1 MAGSSQGGS
10 CSQRLNPKC
19 VELGVRTAIALNA
32 EVQRRS
38 AFDRKHYFY
47 ADLPSGYQITQQYAP
62 IARNG
67 SLQLK
72 EDNISVRIKQVQLE
86 QDTGKSTFLPRNR
99 LTAIDLNRAGMGLME
114 IVSEPDMRLRHQS
127 GETHEGV
134 SRGSSPEEA
143 GSYALLR
150 SVGSSDGNME
160 QGSLRCDVNVSV
172 NRVGGSPGTRCE
184 IKNLNS
190 VKNMMVAITCEA
202 FRQIALLDKGIPV
215 TQETRG
221 FDEEK
226 AETYSLRS
234 KEDAPDYR
242 YMPDPN
248 IPPLLL
254 DKSYI
259 DEIRHN
265 MPELPD
271 ATRARLLSRGL
282 SKRDVE
288 VLMLVDSGREVGYDG
303 QLGHGAVAYFD
314 EVSQGRNPKE
324 VVNWY
329 GSSGI
334 HLTISAMLTGFSGSP
349 TNSLL
354 AFRNETFSENPI
366 SVQQMGDLIDLVS
379 SGKVTDTE
387 NGTVAGTS
395 GKTILR
401 HILSTRTPDL
411 PSKIAQDL
419 QLLAVSDGGASLEK
433 WCRDAIAALP
443 EEAEAVRQ
451 GNAKV
456 VNKIIGY
463 VMKASRGAGYL
474 IGNQAIP
481 EHGGGD
487 VDAVLPREFDCTRVQ
502 TPSARILPVIA
513 MGLTGVLQVVRDID
527 AAVGRRFQRQEVRER
542 RLLILANR
550 VGHEFSELLPD
561 LGRSEVGDWDIV
573 VLALIR
579 EEGEGELP
587 EFLGGNASY
596 LYASTSVLSRRNEIA
611 LQLTARPASW
621 TKVELPCQGWTWLRK
636 MTLTFPAYLPSGAK
650 RGFRTSSMASASFAE
665 NGQT

>member
-1 MAGSSQGGS
+1 MLLYGRARILTRSARWTRSAHTTRPRVEDSRWPGWELVVGIEVHAQIKSRRKLFSEALASDLTSPPNTHVAPFDAAFPGTLP
-10 CSQRLNPKC
+10 RLNPNC

-67 SLQLK
+67 CLKLK
-72 EDNISVRIKQVQLE
+72 EDGISVRIKQVQLE

-114 IVSEPDMRLRHQS
+114 IVSEPDMR
-127 GETHEGV
+127 
-134 SRGSSPEEA
+134 SPEEA
-143 GSYALLR
+143 GSYVRALQALLR

-172 NRVGGSPGTRCE
+172 NRAGGPPGTRCE

-202 FRQIALLDKGIPV
+202 FRQIALLDRGVSI

-254 DKSYI
+254 EKGYI
-259 DEIRHN
+259 DDIRHN

-271 ATRARLLSRGL
+271 ATRARLLGRGL
-282 SKRDVE
+282 SERDVE

-324 VVNWY
+324 VVNWITHELL
-329 GSSGI
+329 GQ
-334 HLTISAMLTGFSGSP
+334 
-349 TNSLL
+349 L
-354 AFRNETFSENPI
+354 AFRNETFTDNPI
-366 SVQQMGDLIDLVS
+366 SVKQMGELIDLVS
-379 SGKVTDTE
+379 SGKVT
-387 NGTVAGTS
+387 GTS

-411 PSKIAQDL
+411 PSKIAQGL

-443 EEAEAVRQ
+443 EQAEAVRQ

-456 VNKIIGY
+456 VNKIMGH
-463 VMKASRGAGYL
+463 VMKASRGTA
-474 IGNQAIP
+474 NAQ
-481 EHGGGD
+481 D
-487 VDAVLPREFDCTRVQ
+487 
-502 TPSARILPVIA
+502 
-513 MGLTGVLQVVRDID
+513 
-527 AAVGRRFQRQEVRER
+527 VREM
-542 RLLILANR
+542 LLK
-550 VGHEFSELLPD
+550 LL
-561 LGRSEVGDWDIV
+561 RS
-573 VLALIR
+573 
-579 EEGEGELP
+579 
-587 EFLGGNASY
+587 
-596 LYASTSVLSRRNEIA
+596 
-611 LQLTARPASW
+611 
-621 TKVELPCQGWTWLRK
+621 
-636 MTLTFPAYLPSGAK
+636 
-650 RGFRTSSMASASFAE
+650 
-665 NGQT
+665 